1 MNIIEIIDLE
11 KNFYFYKNRFKKF
24 LYLFFPFANLS
35 KVFKA
40 LSDINICFKRGET
53 IGIIGINGAGKSTL
67 LKCISGVIKPSSG
80 QIIVKGKVTSILD
93 LGFGFHRDLTGR
105 ENCFIVGQIF
115 GLSSRLINESISE
128 IRDFSEIGV
137 FFDKPIKYYSTGML
151 ARLAFSLATVRRPD
165 ILIIDETLSVG
176 DIYFQQKSFKKIKEF
191 KDKGTTLLITSHD
204 KQIISLICDRVILL
218 DKGQIIKEGT
228 AEFVLNFYNSFITNN
243 NRNIK
248 ISNIND
254 EKIKIISGNN
264 LAQVIEINSFN
275 SNNQITSTFDIGDK
289 IILNVKVVA
298 KNNLKK
304 LILGYSIRD
313 RLGQVIFG
321 TNTALSNQII
331 SDVKKNTIIYFKIE
345 FNCNLAAGNYSIS
358 TALCDEENH
367 LENNYQWQ
375 DNIIQFQILDSTNKK
390 FEGYCFLDNK
400 INYKREIYEN

>member
-128 IRDFSEIGV
+128 IKDFSEIGD

-228 AEFVLNFYNSFITNN
+228 AEFVLNFYNSFITND

-275 SNNQITSTFDIGDK
+275 SNNQITSTFDIGGK
-289 IILNVKVVA
+289 MILNVKVIV
-298 KNNLKK
+298 NNNIKK
-304 LILGYSIRD
+304 LVLGYSIRD

-367 LENNYQWQ
+367 LKNNYQWQ
-375 DNIIQFQILDSTNKK
+375 DNIIQFQILDSGNKK
-390 FEGYCFLDNK
+390 FEGYCFLENK

>member
-35 KVFKA
+35 KAFKA

-128 IRDFSEIGV
+128 IKDFSEIGD

-151 ARLAFSLATVRRPD
+151 ARLAFSLATVHRPD

-228 AEFVLNFYNSFITNN
+228 PEFVLNFYNSFITND

-275 SNNQITSTFDIGDK
+275 LNNQITSTFDIGDK
-289 IILNVKVVA
+289 IILNVKVIVN
-298 KNNLKK
+298 NNLKK
-304 LILGYSIRD
+304 LVLGYSIRD

-345 FNCNLAAGNYSIS
+345 LNCNLAAGNYSIS

-367 LENNYQWQ
+367 LKNNYQWQ
-375 DNIIQFQILDSTNKK
+375 DNIIQFQILDSASKK

>member
-24 LYLFFPFANLS
+24 LYLFFPFTNLS

-67 LKCISGVIKPSSG
+67 LKCISGVSKPSSG

-128 IRDFSEIGV
+128 IRDFSEIGD